1 MEKVDRIRTI
11 QKALENLSEDERA
24 QVAECMKVL
33 NSNPT
38 FDTAQVWEIAQS
50 FHRIV
55 QEAR

>member
-24 QVAECMKVL
+24 QVAEAMKVL